1 MKATRRLV
9 TVAMLKKHHAC
20 DGGIEDFQAIN
31 GCDRMW
37 VTVAGAR
44 ALYDSLPFS
53 FLGNL
58 LTYSQRRR
66 CNARIFKIYETH
78 SEELADF
85 TARTDAEIAKINP
98 GDTAEYVRQG
108 RVYKQDWINMI
119 QNREQKIAMTY
130 ARAFI
135 AATPSK
141 KTK

>member
-58 LTYSQRRR
+58 LTYSQQRR
-66 CNARIFKIYETH
+66 CRARVNKIYEAH
-78 SEELADF
+78 SEKLAEF

-98 GDTAEYVRQG
+98 GPGNASEYIRQG

-119 QNREQKIAMTY
+119 QNRGREIAMAY

-135 AATPSK
+135 SATPRK
-141 KTK
+141 